1 LLINNTF
8 GDTKK
13 LSRNLDEIDQI
24 ELARHKSMEVMRI
37 DQQLESKLR
46 AKPETADEIY
56 VPTGGS
62 KRVKSND
69 GEDFK
74 ARKKEKS

>member
-1 LLINNTF
+1 
-8 GDTKK
+8 
-13 LSRNLDEIDQI
+13 
-24 ELARHKSMEVMRI
+24 MRI
-37 DQQLESKLR
+37 DQQLESKQR